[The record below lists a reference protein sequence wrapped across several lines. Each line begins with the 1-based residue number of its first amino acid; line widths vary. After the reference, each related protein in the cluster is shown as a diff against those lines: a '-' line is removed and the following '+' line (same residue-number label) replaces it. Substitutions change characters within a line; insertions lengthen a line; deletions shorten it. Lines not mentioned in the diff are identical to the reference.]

1 LHGATSIMKDT
12 KMKTPITIGFL
23 LAAAAACAA
32 NRTWD
37 GGGSNADWSTT
48 ANWDD
53 DSTIPVAG
61 DGLFFG
67 GSTRLSNNNNLSAY
81 TAFSGLTFNSG
92 AGAFTLAGNAI
103 TLDGNISNLSANAQ
117 TINLPLALSDVRTVY
132 GVGKQVTLNG
142 VLSGAGGL
150 TAAITNSTLK
160 LTADNTYEGF
170 TTISNGCRLEITH
183 GNALGSPLSGTLVD
197 GSTSGSLRF
206 SGSVE
211 IAEPITLKFRLPN
224 YAASLYSGPGTNII
238 SGLISKQS
246 ETRLA
251 VEDGDNMLVLA
262 GGLKNVSGTDPCV
275 FYVYSAKATLVITNK
290 PIEFGTSVQLATENP
305 GTVVFAVAGN
315 TLSQL
320 GLRYSNRVRMEVA
333 NAFASNPTLLLGI
346 NWANGGA
353 VFDMNGFDQTLG
365 ALSAQIPTS
374 SPGYLAVTSALPAT
388 LTLNQGATTV
398 FPAALAGAVSLVKNG
413 TGTLT
418 FTNVMSTTTGN
429 LVVNAGTLAVAET
442 GGFSA
447 TKRVR
452 VNGGTLELRNGASL
466 PDTVILAVAA
476 GAKVKIKTG
485 VTETVGNLYLDGEP
499 QVSGTWGA
507 TDSGAE
513 HISDVFFSGTGVV
526 NVAAGPTGPTAALWD
541 GGGTDPN
548 MSTSA
553 NWSGD
558 ALPGFEGYTTATFAE
573 GGSTARVDTAV
584 SFNRMIFNANGAFT
598 LARGAGIITNGLNGL
613 VAAVPNTTSRT
624 YAIDADVVF
633 ADHQLWSITNNG
645 AGVTTLNVAGAL
657 SDNEAPCDLTF
668 QGDGVLRLAGDNSY
682 RGKTTVMTNGVAV
695 ITHGHALGSATGATE
710 VKNGGYLR
718 VDGGSGI
725 TVAEPLSIAGDGLP
739 GCSWYGALRSNTG
752 SNIWTGKITANNG
765 RIRAEAGSPLEVTGG
780 VDGSYLICA
789 AMANAWIRFSEKPVT
804 ASSVTCHTGG
814 GGVIFAVAGNT
825 MSSMVAGGEFIR
837 FDVPNAFPKTIKLT
851 QGSSGGDSSLVN
863 LNGNDQT
870 VGFFETGSTAAVKR
884 VMFSTAPA
892 TLTVDQSGNSVHN
905 GNITGAVSIVKL
917 GTGNL
922 LFTGAHDTS
931 GRFVVSNGFLTVG
944 ATGTLGNSCTNV
956 AVGGNGTL
964 LLSNSVALAD
974 AATVRMPA
982 AGTATAKISLAAGV
996 EERVGW
1002 LYYGDDMRQAG
1013 TYGATGSG
1021 ANVIDDT
1028 HFAGAG
1034 VLRVLHDNMGTMI
1047 SVR

>member
-1 LHGATSIMKDT
+1 MNMTYLSTFVGMCCAWMAATALGAD
-12 KMKTPITIGFL
+12 
-23 LAAAAACAA
+23 
-32 NRTWD
+32 RTWD
-37 GGGSNADWSTT
+37 GGGSDANWKTP
-48 ANWDD
+48 ANWDGD
-53 DSTIPVAG
+53 ATYPSAG
-61 DGLFFG
+61 DALFFG
-67 GSTRLSNNNNLSAY
+67 GASRLSNNNDLPAG
-81 TAFSGLTFNSG
+81 TGFTGIGFNNG
-92 AGAFTLAGNAI
+92 AGSFTLAGNAI
-103 TLDGNISNLSANAQ
+103 TLDGNISNLSANVQ
-117 TINLPLALSDVRTVY
+117 TINLPLALSGVRTVY

-170 TTISNGCRLEITH
+170 TTVSNGCRVEITH

-238 SGLISKQS
+238 RGLISKRD

-251 VEDGDNMLVLA
+251 VESGANALVLA
-262 GGLKNVSGTDPCV
+262 GGLKHVAGSGACV
-275 FYVYSAKATLVITNK
+275 FYTYDGTLLVVTNK
-290 PIEFGTSVQLATENP
+290 PIELGSSAELATENP
-305 GTVVFAVAGN
+305 GTVVFAVPGN
-315 TLSQL
+315 TMTQL

-346 NWANGGA
+346 NWATGGG
-353 VFDMNGFDQTLG
+353 VFDMNGFDQTIG
-365 ALSAQIPTS
+365 SLSAQIPSS
-374 SPGYLAVTSALPAT
+374 SPSYLAVTSALPAT

-398 FPAALAGAVSLVKNG
+398 FPAALAGAVTLVKNG
-413 TGTLT
+413 SGTLT
-418 FTNVMSTTTGN
+418 FTNVISTTTGN
-429 LVVNAGTLAVAET
+429 IVVNAGTLAVAET

-447 TKRVR
+447 TKRIR
-452 VNGGTLELRNGASL
+452 VNGGTLELRNGTSL
-466 PDTVILAVAA
+466 PDTVILTVAA

-485 VTETVGNLYLDGEP
+485 VSETVGNLFLAGEP

-507 TDSGAE
+507 TGSGAE
-513 HISDVFFSGTGVV
+513 HVNDTFFSGTGIVS
-526 NVAAGPTGPTAALWD
+526 VAAGPAGPTAALWD

-548 MSTSA
+548 MSTAA
-553 NWSGD
+553 NWNGD
-558 ALPGFEGYTTATFAE
+558 ALPGFDGYTTATFAE
-573 GGSTARVDTAV
+573 GGATAVVDTAV
-584 SFNRMIFNANGAFT
+584 SFNRMVFNADANFT
-598 LARGAGIITNGLNGL
+598 VDAGAGVVTNGLSGL

-624 YAIDADVVF
+624 YTFSEDIVF

-645 AGVTTLNVAGAL
+645 AGVTTFNVTGAL
-657 SDNEAPCDLTF
+657 SDNDAPCDLTF
-668 QGDGVLRLAGDNSY
+668 QGDGVLRLAGNNTY

-695 ITHGHALGSATGATE
+695 ITQGQALGSATGATE

-725 TVAEPLSIAGDGLP
+725 TVAEPLSISGDGLP

-765 RIRAEAGSPLEVTGG
+765 RIRAEVGSPLEVTGG

-804 ASSVTCHTGG
+804 ATSVTCHTGG

-837 FDVPNAFPKTIKLT
+837 FDVPNAFLKTIKLT
-851 QGSSGGDSSLVN
+851 QGSGGGDSSLVN

-922 LFTGAHDTS
+922 LFTGAHATS
-931 GRFVVSNGFLTVG
+931 GGFSVSNGVLAVG
-944 ATGTLGNSCTNV
+944 VTGTFGNNSTNI
-956 AVGGNGTL
+956 AVGGSGTL
-964 LLSNSVALAD
+964 LLSNSVAVAD
-974 AATVRMPA
+974 AATVMMPPA
-982 AGTATAKISLAAGV
+982 ETVTAKINLAAGV

-1002 LYYGDDMRQAG
+1002 LYFGDEMQRAG
-1013 TYGATGSG
+1013 TYGAAGSG
-1021 ANVIDDT
+1021 ANHIDDS
-1028 HFAGAG
+1028 HFAGIG
-1034 VLRVLHDNMGTMI
+1034 MLRVLHDNSGTL
-1047 SVR
+1047 VTVK